1 MTQEKL
7 PHRKELCLQSEHS
20 GELCYHLSIY
30 KNFLRG
36 MFMKT
41 KEKICRRKSLLWS
54 MLFLLLFGWF
64 LPLLLT
70 NGIMSIMATRKVH
83 TQIDR
88 SVTTSMEKAVEIM
101 ELQLAESE
109 TASKNASYLNVIREA
124 YLTYQDGG
132 NRRDFQTTVFTFLEQ
147 QYMFHKNCQ
156 AVNLVFREYPDDIY
170 YTYNNST
177 GGTYR
182 DITYFKTYVAKDL
195 LEEMDDLDTRT
206 ELRSYDGRL
215 YMIRNLVDSKFH
227 PFAIL
232 AIELNEESLMESL
245 KSVWGYENAVVY
257 LDGTYAL
264 SLEGGDS
271 LHYGEEQQNRLA
283 ENDSF
288 IEHASGRQNPYVYK
302 RLKLYHSTL
311 DCVVELDRSA
321 IYAEIKTIRYV
332 YGILAVFAL
341 PLVFIIYNFLNKRV
355 NRPVQDLIKV
365 FDVVRAGEYGTQIEN
380 MANSEEF
387 YHMEESFN
395 YMSSQLKQQF
405 DKIYME
411 EIALRD
417 AKIMALQSQ
426 INPHFLNNTLEIINW
441 EARLNGNMRVSQ
453 MIEAL
458 STMLEATMNRK
469 ADPYNT
475 VAEEMEYVDAYLY
488 IITQRYG
495 EKFTCRKEIDE
506 SLLNYKIPRLIVQ
519 PIAENAIEHGM
530 SITRE
535 GELVIRLY
543 RKRED
548 LLCIEIENNR
558 PLSEEDQ
565 AKIHK
570 LLKEEPNPQKEH
582 RVSLGIR
589 NVDQRLRMM
598 YGPECGLFI
607 SNNKN
612 NHTVSTILVKIDEGR
627 QQ

>member
-1 MTQEKL
+1 
-7 PHRKELCLQSEHS
+7 
-20 GELCYHLSIY
+20 
-30 KNFLRG
+30 
-36 MFMKT
+36 MKT
-41 KEKICRRKSLLWS
+41 KEKYADGNPCYGVC
-54 MLFLLLFGWF
+54 FLLLFGWF

-70 NGIMSIMATRKVH
+70 NGIMSNMAARKVH
-83 TQIDR
+83 TQIER
-88 SVTTSMEKAVEIM
+88 SVTSSMEKAAEIM

-124 YLTYQDGG
+124 YLAYIAGG
-132 NRRDFQTTVFTFLEQ
+132 SRRDFQTTVFTFLEQ
-147 QYMFHKNCQ
+147 QYMFNKNCQ
-156 AVNLVFREYPDDIY
+156 SVNLVFREYPDDIY

-182 DITYFKTYVAKDL
+182 DIIYFKTYVAEDL
-195 LEEMDDLDTRT
+195 LEQMDDLDTRT

-245 KSVWGYENAVVY
+245 KSVWGYENAMVY
-257 LDGTYAL
+257 LDGTYVL

-271 LHYGEEQQNRLA
+271 LHYGEEQQNQLA
-283 ENDSF
+283 ENGNF

-321 IYAEIKTIRYV
+321 IYAEITTIRYV
-332 YGILAVFAL
+332 YGILAVFAV
-341 PLVFIIYNFLNKRV
+341 PLVFIIYNFLNKWV

-570 LLKEEPNPQKEH
+570 LLNEEPNPQKEH

-607 SNNKN
+607 TNNK
-612 NHTVSTILVKIDEGR
+612 IIIRLV
-627 QQ
+627 

>member
-1 MTQEKL
+1 
-7 PHRKELCLQSEHS
+7 
-20 GELCYHLSIY
+20 
-30 KNFLRG
+30 

-506 SLLNYKIPRLIVQ
+506 SMLNYKIPRLIVQ

-543 RKRED
+543 RKRDD

>member
-1 MTQEKL
+1 
-7 PHRKELCLQSEHS
+7 
-20 GELCYHLSIY
+20 
-30 KNFLRG
+30 
-36 MFMKT
+36 MKT

-88 SVTTSMEKAVEIM
+88 SVTSSMEKAAEIM

-124 YLTYQDGG
+124 YLTYLEGG
-132 NRRDFQTTVFTFLEQ
+132 SRRDFQTTVFTFLEQ

-156 AVNLVFREYPDDIY
+156 SVNLVFREYPDDIY

-182 DITYFKTYVAKDL
+182 DITYFKTYVAEDL

-232 AIELNEESLMESL
+232 AIELNEESLLESL
-245 KSVWGYENAVVY
+245 KSVWGYENAAVY

-264 SLEGGDS
+264 SMEGDDG
-271 LHYGEEQQNRLA
+271 LHYGEAQQKQLA
-283 ENDSF
+283 ENGSF

-321 IYAEIKTIRYV
+321 IYAEITTIRYV

-458 STMLEATMNRK
+458 STMLEVTMNRK

-607 SNNKN
+607 TNNKS

>member
-1 MTQEKL
+1 MDYHNLVKEMVTQW
-7 PHRKELCLQSEHS
+7 RTV
-20 GELCYHLSIY
+20 LSSFYIQ
-30 KNFLRG
+30 KFLRG

-64 LPLLLT
+64 LPLLVT

-88 SVTTSMEKAVEIM
+88 SVTTSMEKAAEIM

-264 SLEGGDS
+264 SMEGGDS

-283 ENDSF
+283 KNDSF

-570 LLKEEPNPQKEH
+570 LLKEGPNPQKEH

>member
-1 MTQEKL
+1 
-7 PHRKELCLQSEHS
+7 
-20 GELCYHLSIY
+20 
-30 KNFLRG
+30 

-64 LPLLLT
+64 LPLLVT

-88 SVTTSMEKAVEIM
+88 SVTTSMEKAAEIM

-109 TASKNASYLNVIREA
+109 TASKNASYLNVVREA

-264 SLEGGDS
+264 SMEGGDS

-558 PLSEEDQ
+558 ALSEEDQ

-570 LLKEEPNPQKEH
+570 LLNEEPNPQKEH

-612 NHTVSTILVKIDEGR
+612 NHTVSTILVKIDERR

>member
-1 MTQEKL
+1 
-7 PHRKELCLQSEHS
+7 
-20 GELCYHLSIY
+20 
-30 KNFLRG
+30 

-88 SVTTSMEKAVEIM
+88 SVTSSMEKAAEIM

-124 YLTYQDGG
+124 YLTYLEGG
-132 NRRDFQTTVFTFLEQ
+132 SRRDFQTTVFTFLEQ

-156 AVNLVFREYPDDIY
+156 SVNLVFREYPDDIY

-182 DITYFKTYVAKDL
+182 DITYFKTYVAEDL

-232 AIELNEESLMESL
+232 AIELNEESLLESL
-245 KSVWGYENAVVY
+245 KSVWGYENAAVY

-264 SLEGGDS
+264 SMEGDDG
-271 LHYGEEQQNRLA
+271 LHYGEAQQKQLA
-283 ENDSF
+283 ENGSF

-321 IYAEIKTIRYV
+321 IYAEITTIRYV

-607 SNNKN
+607 TNNKS

>member
-1 MTQEKL
+1 
-7 PHRKELCLQSEHS
+7 
-20 GELCYHLSIY
+20 
-30 KNFLRG
+30 

-88 SVTTSMEKAVEIM
+88 SVTSSMEKAAEIM

-124 YLTYQDGG
+124 YLTYLEGG
-132 NRRDFQTTVFTFLEQ
+132 SRRDFQTTVFTFLEQ

-156 AVNLVFREYPDDIY
+156 SVNLVFREYPDDIY

-182 DITYFKTYVAKDL
+182 DITYFKTYVAEDL

-232 AIELNEESLMESL
+232 AIELNEESLLESL
-245 KSVWGYENAVVY
+245 KSVWGYENAAVY

-264 SLEGGDS
+264 SMEGDDG
-271 LHYGEEQQNRLA
+271 LHYGEAQQKQLA
-283 ENDSF
+283 ENGSF

-321 IYAEIKTIRYV
+321 IYAEITTIRYV

-458 STMLEATMNRK
+458 STMLEVTMNRK

-607 SNNKN
+607 TNNKS

>member
-1 MTQEKL
+1 
-7 PHRKELCLQSEHS
+7 
-20 GELCYHLSIY
+20 
-30 KNFLRG
+30 
-36 MFMKT
+36 MKA
-41 KEKICRRKSLLWS
+41 KEKNHKRRSLLWR

-70 NGIMSIMATRKVH
+70 NGILSKMATEKIHAQVE
-83 TQIDR
+83 R
-88 SVTTSMEKAVEIM
+88 SVETSLEKATEIL

-132 NRRDFQTTVFTFLEQ
+132 SRRDFQTTVFTFLEQ
-147 QYMFHKNCQ
+147 QYMFNKNCQ
-156 AVNLVFREYPDDIY
+156 SVNLVFREYPDDIY

-182 DITYFKTYVAKDL
+182 DITYFKTYVAEDL

-232 AIELNEESLMESL
+232 AIELNEESLLESL

-264 SLEGGDS
+264 SLEGGDDV
-271 LHYGEEQQNRLA
+271 HYGEEQQNQLA
-283 ENDSF
+283 ENGCF
-288 IEHASGRQNPYVYK
+288 IEHASGRHNPYVYK
-302 RLKLYHSTL
+302 SLKLYHSTL

-321 IYAEIKTIRYV
+321 IYAEITTIRYV
-332 YGILAVFAL
+332 YGILAVFAV
-341 PLVFIIYNFLNKRV
+341 PLVFIIYNFLNNWV

-365 FDVVRAGEYGTQIEN
+365 FDVVRAGEYGTQIEK

-495 EKFTCRKEIDE
+495 EKFSCRKEIDE

-543 RKRED
+543 RKRAD

-570 LLKEEPNPQKEH
+570 LLNEEPDPQKEH

-607 SNNKN
+607 TNNKN
-612 NHTVSTILVKIDEGR
+612 NHTVSIILVKIDEGR

>member
-1 MTQEKL
+1 
-7 PHRKELCLQSEHS
+7 
-20 GELCYHLSIY
+20 
-30 KNFLRG
+30 

-64 LPLLLT
+64 LPLLVT

-88 SVTTSMEKAVEIM
+88 SVTTSMEKAAEIM

-124 YLTYQDGG
+124 YLTYQNGG

-570 LLKEEPNPQKEH
+570 LLKEGPNPQKEH

>member
-1 MTQEKL
+1 
-7 PHRKELCLQSEHS
+7 
-20 GELCYHLSIY
+20 
-30 KNFLRG
+30 
-36 MFMKT
+36 MKT

-70 NGIMSIMATRKVH
+70 NGIMSTMATRKVN

-88 SVTTSMEKAVEIM
+88 SVTSSMEKAAEIM

-124 YLTYQDGG
+124 YLAYIAGG
-132 NRRDFQTTVFTFLEQ
+132 SRRDFQTTIFTFLEQ
-147 QYMFHKNCQ
+147 QYMFNKNCQ
-156 AVNLVFREYPDDIY
+156 SVNLVFREYPDDIY

-182 DITYFKTYVAKDL
+182 DITYFKTYVAEDL

-232 AIELNEESLMESL
+232 AIELNEESLLESL

-264 SLEGGDS
+264 NMEGGDG
-271 LHYGEEQQNRLA
+271 LHYGEEQQNQLA
-283 ENDSF
+283 ENGSF

-321 IYAEIKTIRYV
+321 IYAEITTIRYV
-332 YGILAVFAL
+332 YGILAVFAV
-341 PLVFIIYNFLNKRV
+341 PLVFIIYNFLNKWV

-417 AKIMALQSQ
+417 ARIMALQSQ

-558 PLSEEDQ
+558 ALSEEDQ

-570 LLKEEPNPQKEH
+570 LLNEEPNPQKER

-607 SNNKN
+607 TNNKN

>member
-1 MTQEKL
+1 
-7 PHRKELCLQSEHS
+7 
-20 GELCYHLSIY
+20 
-30 KNFLRG
+30 

-88 SVTTSMEKAVEIM
+88 SVTTSMEKAAEIM

-124 YLTYQDGG
+124 YLTYQNGG

-182 DITYFKTYVAKDL
+182 DITYFKTYVGKDL

-264 SLEGGDS
+264 SMEGGDS

-570 LLKEEPNPQKEH
+570 LLKEGPNPQKEH

>member
-1 MTQEKL
+1 
-7 PHRKELCLQSEHS
+7 
-20 GELCYHLSIY
+20 
-30 KNFLRG
+30 

-64 LPLLLT
+64 LPLLVT

-264 SLEGGDS
+264 SMEGGDS

>member
-1 MTQEKL
+1 
-7 PHRKELCLQSEHS
+7 
-20 GELCYHLSIY
+20 
-30 KNFLRG
+30 

-64 LPLLLT
+64 LPLLVT

-88 SVTTSMEKAVEIM
+88 SVTTSMEKAAEIM

-264 SLEGGDS
+264 SMEGGDS

-283 ENDSF
+283 ENGSF

-558 PLSEEDQ
+558 ALSEEDQ

-607 SNNKN
+607 TNNKN
-612 NHTVSTILVKIDEGR
+612 NHTVSTILVKIDERR

>member
-1 MTQEKL
+1 
-7 PHRKELCLQSEHS
+7 
-20 GELCYHLSIY
+20 
-30 KNFLRG
+30 
-36 MFMKT
+36 MKT

-88 SVTTSMEKAVEIM
+88 SVTSSMEKAAEIM

-124 YLTYQDGG
+124 YLTYQNGG

-156 AVNLVFREYPDDIY
+156 SVNLVFREYPDDIY

-182 DITYFKTYVAKDL
+182 DITYFKTYVAEDL

-232 AIELNEESLMESL
+232 AIELNEESLLESL
-245 KSVWGYENAVVY
+245 KSVWGYENAAVY

-264 SLEGGDS
+264 SMEGDDG
-271 LHYGEEQQNRLA
+271 LHYGEAQQKQLA
-283 ENDSF
+283 ENGSF

-321 IYAEIKTIRYV
+321 IYAEITTIRYV

-607 SNNKN
+607 TNNKS

>member
-1 MTQEKL
+1 
-7 PHRKELCLQSEHS
+7 
-20 GELCYHLSIY
+20 
-30 KNFLRG
+30 
-36 MFMKT
+36 MKT

-88 SVTTSMEKAVEIM
+88 SVTSSMEKAAEIM

-124 YLTYQDGG
+124 YLTYLEGG
-132 NRRDFQTTVFTFLEQ
+132 SRRDFQTTVFTFLEQ

-156 AVNLVFREYPDDIY
+156 SVNLVFREYPDDIY

-182 DITYFKTYVAKDL
+182 DITYFKTYVAEDL

-232 AIELNEESLMESL
+232 AIELNEESLLESL
-245 KSVWGYENAVVY
+245 KSVWGYENAAVY

-264 SLEGGDS
+264 SMEGDDG
-271 LHYGEEQQNRLA
+271 LHYGEAQQKQLA
-283 ENDSF
+283 ENGSF

-321 IYAEIKTIRYV
+321 IYAEITTIRYV

-558 PLSEEDQ
+558 ALSEEDQ

-570 LLKEEPNPQKEH
+570 LLNEEPNPQKEH

>member
-1 MTQEKL
+1 
-7 PHRKELCLQSEHS
+7 
-20 GELCYHLSIY
+20 
-30 KNFLRG
+30 

-64 LPLLLT
+64 LPLLVT

-88 SVTTSMEKAVEIM
+88 SVTTSMEKAAEIM

-264 SLEGGDS
+264 SMEGGDG
-271 LHYGEEQQNRLA
+271 LRYGEEQQNQLA
-283 ENDSF
+283 ENGSF

-321 IYAEIKTIRYV
+321 IYAEITTIRYV
-332 YGILAVFAL
+332 YGILAVFAV
-341 PLVFIIYNFLNKRV
+341 PLVFIIYNFLNKWV

-417 AKIMALQSQ
+417 ARIMALQSQ

-570 LLKEEPNPQKEH
+570 LLKEGPNPQKEH

>member
-1 MTQEKL
+1 
-7 PHRKELCLQSEHS
+7 
-20 GELCYHLSIY
+20 
-30 KNFLRG
+30 

-54 MLFLLLFGWF
+54 MLFLLLCGWF
-64 LPLLLT
+64 LPLLVT

-88 SVTTSMEKAVEIM
+88 SVTTSMEKAAEIM

-264 SLEGGDS
+264 SMEGGDS

-570 LLKEEPNPQKEH
+570 LLKEGPNPQKEH

>member
-1 MTQEKL
+1 
-7 PHRKELCLQSEHS
+7 
-20 GELCYHLSIY
+20 
-30 KNFLRG
+30 
-36 MFMKT
+36 MKT

-70 NGIMSIMATRKVH
+70 NGIMSTMATRKVN

-88 SVTTSMEKAVEIM
+88 SVTSSMEKAAEIM

-124 YLTYQDGG
+124 YLTYLEGG
-132 NRRDFQTTVFTFLEQ
+132 SRRDFQTTIFTFLEQ
-147 QYMFHKNCQ
+147 QYMFNKNCQ
-156 AVNLVFREYPDDIY
+156 SVNLVFRGYPDDIY

-182 DITYFKTYVAKDL
+182 DITYFKTYVAEDL

-232 AIELNEESLMESL
+232 AIELNEESLLESL

-264 SLEGGDS
+264 SMEGGDG
-271 LHYGEEQQNRLA
+271 LHYGEEQQNQLA
-283 ENDSF
+283 ENGSF

-321 IYAEIKTIRYV
+321 IYAEITTIRYV
-332 YGILAVFAL
+332 YGILAVFAV
-341 PLVFIIYNFLNKRV
+341 PLVFIIYNFLNKWV

-417 AKIMALQSQ
+417 ARIMALQSQ

-558 PLSEEDQ
+558 ALSEEDQ

-570 LLKEEPNPQKEH
+570 LLNEEPNPQKER

-607 SNNKN
+607 TNNKN

>member
-1 MTQEKL
+1 
-7 PHRKELCLQSEHS
+7 
-20 GELCYHLSIY
+20 
-30 KNFLRG
+30 

-124 YLTYQDGG
+124 YLTYQNGG

-570 LLKEEPNPQKEH
+570 LLKEGPNPQKEH

>member
-1 MTQEKL
+1 
-7 PHRKELCLQSEHS
+7 
-20 GELCYHLSIY
+20 
-30 KNFLRG
+30 

-64 LPLLLT
+64 LPLLVT

-88 SVTTSMEKAVEIM
+88 SVTTSMEKAAEIM

-264 SLEGGDS
+264 SMEGGDS

-558 PLSEEDQ
+558 ALSEEDQ

-570 LLKEEPNPQKEH
+570 LLKEGPNPQKEH

>member
-1 MTQEKL
+1 
-7 PHRKELCLQSEHS
+7 
-20 GELCYHLSIY
+20 
-30 KNFLRG
+30 

-64 LPLLLT
+64 LPLLVT

-88 SVTTSMEKAVEIM
+88 SVTTSMEKAAEIM

-132 NRRDFQTTVFTFLEQ
+132 NRRDFQTTVFTFLDQ

-264 SLEGGDS
+264 SMEGGDS

-506 SLLNYKIPRLIVQ
+506 SRLNYKIPRLIVQ

-570 LLKEEPNPQKEH
+570 LLKEGPNPQKEH

>member
-1 MTQEKL
+1 
-7 PHRKELCLQSEHS
+7 
-20 GELCYHLSIY
+20 
-30 KNFLRG
+30 

-64 LPLLLT
+64 LPLLVT

-88 SVTTSMEKAVEIM
+88 SVTTSMEKAAEIM

-264 SLEGGDS
+264 SMEGGDS
-271 LHYGEEQQNRLA
+271 LHYGEEQQNQLA
-283 ENDSF
+283 ENGSF

-558 PLSEEDQ
+558 ALSEEDQ

-570 LLKEEPNPQKEH
+570 LLNEEPNPQKEH

>member
-1 MTQEKL
+1 
-7 PHRKELCLQSEHS
+7 
-20 GELCYHLSIY
+20 
-30 KNFLRG
+30 
-36 MFMKT
+36 MKT

-64 LPLLLT
+64 LPLLVT

-264 SLEGGDS
+264 SMEGGDS

-570 LLKEEPNPQKEH
+570 LLKEGPNPQKEH

>member
-1 MTQEKL
+1 
-7 PHRKELCLQSEHS
+7 
-20 GELCYHLSIY
+20 
-30 KNFLRG
+30 

-83 TQIDR
+83 TQIDQ
-88 SVTTSMEKAVEIM
+88 SVTSSMEKAAEIM

-124 YLTYQDGG
+124 YLTYLEGG
-132 NRRDFQTTVFTFLEQ
+132 SRRDFQTTVFTFLEQ
-147 QYMFHKNCQ
+147 QYMFNKNCQ
-156 AVNLVFREYPDDIY
+156 SVNLVFREYPDDIY

-182 DITYFKTYVAKDL
+182 DITYFKTYVAEDL

-206 ELRSYDGRL
+206 ELRSYGGRL

-232 AIELNEESLMESL
+232 AIELNEESLLESL
-245 KSVWGYENAVVY
+245 KSVWGYENAAVY

-264 SLEGGDS
+264 SLEGGDGV
-271 LHYGEEQQNRLA
+271 HYGEEQQNQLA
-283 ENDSF
+283 ENGSF

-321 IYAEIKTIRYV
+321 IYAEITTIRYV
-332 YGILAVFAL
+332 YGILAVFAV
-341 PLVFIIYNFLNKRV
+341 PLVFIIYNFLNNWV

-417 AKIMALQSQ
+417 ARIMALQSQ

-570 LLKEEPNPQKEH
+570 LLNEEPNPQKEH

-589 NVDQRLRMM
+589 NVDQRLRIM

-607 SNNKN
+607 TNNKN

>member
-1 MTQEKL
+1 MVKEMVTQWRTVLSSFYIQKFSEGDVHEDK
-7 PHRKELCLQSEHS
+7 RKNLQTEILAMGVCFSY
-20 GELCYHLSIY
+20 C
-30 KNFLRG
+30 
-36 MFMKT
+36 
-41 KEKICRRKSLLWS
+41 WP
-54 MLFLLLFGWF
+54 GWF

-88 SVTTSMEKAVEIM
+88 SVTTSMEKAAEIM

-109 TASKNASYLNVIREA
+109 TGHPRMLPIWNVIREA
-124 YLTYQDGG
+124 YLTYQNGG

-257 LDGTYAL
+257 LDGTHAL

-271 LHYGEEQQNRLA
+271 VRYGEEQQNRLA

-395 YMSSQLKQQF
+395 YMSS
-405 DKIYME
+405 
-411 EIALRD
+411 
-417 AKIMALQSQ
+417 S
-426 INPHFLNNTLEIINW
+426 
-441 EARLNGNMRVSQ
+441 
-453 MIEAL
+453 
-458 STMLEATMNRK
+458 
-469 ADPYNT
+469 
-475 VAEEMEYVDAYLY
+475 
-488 IITQRYG
+488 
-495 EKFTCRKEIDE
+495 
-506 SLLNYKIPRLIVQ
+506 
-519 PIAENAIEHGM
+519 
-530 SITRE
+530 
-535 GELVIRLY
+535 
-543 RKRED
+543 
-548 LLCIEIENNR
+548 
-558 PLSEEDQ
+558 
-565 AKIHK
+565 
-570 LLKEEPNPQKEH
+570 
-582 RVSLGIR
+582 
-589 NVDQRLRMM
+589 
-598 YGPECGLFI
+598 
-607 SNNKN
+607 
-612 NHTVSTILVKIDEGR
+612 
-627 QQ
+627 

>member
-1 MTQEKL
+1 
-7 PHRKELCLQSEHS
+7 
-20 GELCYHLSIY
+20 
-30 KNFLRG
+30 

-88 SVTTSMEKAVEIM
+88 SVTSSMEKAAEIM

-124 YLTYQDGG
+124 YLTYLEGG

-156 AVNLVFREYPDDIY
+156 SVNLVFREYPDDIY

-182 DITYFKTYVAKDL
+182 DITYFKTYVAEDL

-232 AIELNEESLMESL
+232 AIELNEESLLESL
-245 KSVWGYENAVVY
+245 KSVWGYENAAVY

-264 SLEGGDS
+264 SMEGDDG
-271 LHYGEEQQNRLA
+271 LHYGEAQQKQLA
-283 ENDSF
+283 ENGSF

-321 IYAEIKTIRYV
+321 IYAEITTIRYV

-607 SNNKN
+607 TNNKS

>member
-1 MTQEKL
+1 
-7 PHRKELCLQSEHS
+7 
-20 GELCYHLSIY
+20 
-30 KNFLRG
+30 
-36 MFMKT
+36 MKT
-41 KEKICRRKSLLWS
+41 KEKNRKRRSLLWR

-70 NGIMSIMATRKVH
+70 NGILSKMATEKIHAQVE
-83 TQIDR
+83 R
-88 SVTTSMEKAVEIM
+88 SVETSLEKATEIL

-132 NRRDFQTTVFTFLEQ
+132 SRRDFQTTVFTFLEQ
-147 QYMFHKNCQ
+147 QYMFNQNCRS
-156 AVNLVFREYPDDIY
+156 VNLVFREYPDVIY

-182 DITYFKTYVAKDL
+182 DITYFRAYVARDL
-195 LEEMDDLDTRT
+195 LEEMDELDTRT

-232 AIELNEESLMESL
+232 AIELNEDSLMESM
-245 KSVWGYENAVVY
+245 KSVWGYKNAAIY
-257 LDGTYAL
+257 LDGEYCL
-264 SLEGGDS
+264 SLEDGGDILYS
-271 LHYGEEQQNRLA
+271 ERQRDRLENGDCFMDYEEEEQ
-283 ENDSF
+283 E
-288 IEHASGRQNPYVYK
+288 PYVYK

-311 DCVVELDRSA
+311 DCVVDLDRSS
-321 IYAEIKTIRYV
+321 IFAEITTIRYA
-332 YGILAVFAL
+332 YMILAIFAL
-341 PLVFIIYNFLNKRV
+341 PLVLIIYNFLNKWV

-365 FDVVRAGEYGTQIEN
+365 FDVVRAGEYGTQVQN

-395 YMSSQLKQQF
+395 YMSSQLKEQF
-405 DKIYME
+405 EKIYKE

-417 AKIMALQSQ
+417 ARIMALQSQ

-495 EKFTCRKEIDE
+495 EKFSCRKEIDE

-519 PIAENAIEHGM
+519 PIVENAIEHGM

-570 LLKEEPNPQKEH
+570 LLNEEPDPQKEH

-607 SNNKN
+607 TNNKN
-612 NHTVSTILVKIDEGR
+612 NHTVSTILVKIDERR

>member
-1 MTQEKL
+1 M
-7 PHRKELCLQSEHS
+7 R
-20 GELCYHLSIY
+20 
-30 KNFLRG
+30 
-36 MFMKT
+36 T
-41 KEKICRRKSLLWS
+41 KEKTGKRRSLLWR

-70 NGIMSIMATRKVH
+70 NGILSKMATEKIHAQVE
-83 TQIDR
+83 R
-88 SVTTSMEKAVEIM
+88 SVTTSLEKATEIL

-124 YLTYQDGG
+124 YLTYQGG
-132 NRRDFQTTVFTFLEQ
+132 GSRRDFQTTVFTFLEQ
-147 QYMFHKNCQ
+147 QYMFNQNCRS
-156 AVNLVFREYPDDIY
+156 VNLVFREYPDEIY

-182 DITYFKTYVAKDL
+182 DITYFKAYVARDL
-195 LEEMDDLDTRT
+195 LEEMDALDTRT

-232 AIELNEESLMESL
+232 AIELNEDSLMESM
-245 KSVWGYENAVVY
+245 KSVWGYKNAAIY
-257 LDGTYAL
+257 LDGEYCL
-264 SLEGGDS
+264 SLEDEGDILYS
-271 LHYGEEQQNRLA
+271 EKQRDRL
-283 ENDSF
+283 ENSDCF
-288 IEHASGRQNPYVYK
+288 MDYDETGQEPYVYK
-302 RLKLYHSTL
+302 RMKLYHSTL
-311 DCVVELDRSA
+311 DCVVDLDRSS
-321 IYAEIKTIRYV
+321 IFAEITTIRYA
-332 YGILAVFAL
+332 YMILAIFAL
-341 PLVFIIYNFLNKRV
+341 PLVLIIYNFLNKWV

-365 FDVVRAGEYGTQIEN
+365 FDMVRAGEYGTQIQN

-395 YMSSQLKQQF
+395 YMSSQLKEQF
-405 DKIYME
+405 EKIYKE

-417 AKIMALQSQ
+417 ARIMALQSQ
-426 INPHFLNNTLEIINW
+426 INPHFLNNALEIINW

-453 MIEAL
+453 MIESL

-570 LLKEEPNPQKEH
+570 LLNEEPDPQKEH

-598 YGPECGLFI
+598 YGPECGLFVT
-607 SNNKN
+607 NNKN

>member
-1 MTQEKL
+1 
-7 PHRKELCLQSEHS
+7 
-20 GELCYHLSIY
+20 
-30 KNFLRG
+30 

-64 LPLLLT
+64 LPLLVT

-88 SVTTSMEKAVEIM
+88 SVTTSMEKAAEIM

-264 SLEGGDS
+264 SMEGGDS

-426 INPHFLNNTLEIINW
+426 IKPHFLNNTLEIINW

-570 LLKEEPNPQKEH
+570 LLKEGPNPQKEH

>member
-1 MTQEKL
+1 
-7 PHRKELCLQSEHS
+7 
-20 GELCYHLSIY
+20 
-30 KNFLRG
+30 

-64 LPLLLT
+64 LPLLVT

-88 SVTTSMEKAVEIM
+88 SVTTSMEKAAEIM

-264 SLEGGDS
+264 SMEGGDS

-341 PLVFIIYNFLNKRV
+341 PLVFIIYNFLNKQV

-570 LLKEEPNPQKEH
+570 LLKEGPNPQKEH

>member
-1 MTQEKL
+1 
-7 PHRKELCLQSEHS
+7 
-20 GELCYHLSIY
+20 
-30 KNFLRG
+30 

-64 LPLLLT
+64 LPLLVT

-88 SVTTSMEKAVEIM
+88 SVTTSMEKAAEIM

-264 SLEGGDS
+264 SMEGGDS

-570 LLKEEPNPQKEH
+570 LLKEGPNPQKEH

-612 NHTVSTILVKIDEGR
+612 NHTVSIILVKIDEGR

>member
-1 MTQEKL
+1 
-7 PHRKELCLQSEHS
+7 
-20 GELCYHLSIY
+20 
-30 KNFLRG
+30 

-64 LPLLLT
+64 LPLLVT

-88 SVTTSMEKAVEIM
+88 SVTTSMEKAAEIM

-264 SLEGGDS
+264 SMEGGDS

-570 LLKEEPNPQKEH
+570 LLKEGPNPQMEH

>member
-1 MTQEKL
+1 
-7 PHRKELCLQSEHS
+7 
-20 GELCYHLSIY
+20 
-30 KNFLRG
+30 

-88 SVTTSMEKAVEIM
+88 SVTSSMEKAAEIM

-182 DITYFKTYVAKDL
+182 DITYFKTYVAEDL

-311 DCVVELDRSA
+311 DCVVELDQSA

-570 LLKEEPNPQKEH
+570 LLKEGPNPQKEH

>member
-1 MTQEKL
+1 
-7 PHRKELCLQSEHS
+7 
-20 GELCYHLSIY
+20 
-30 KNFLRG
+30 

-64 LPLLLT
+64 LPLLVT

-88 SVTTSMEKAVEIM
+88 SVTTSMEKAAEIM

-264 SLEGGDS
+264 SMEGGDS

-288 IEHASGRQNPYVYK
+288 IEHASGRQKPYVYK

-570 LLKEEPNPQKEH
+570 LLKEGPNPQKEH

>member
-1 MTQEKL
+1 
-7 PHRKELCLQSEHS
+7 
-20 GELCYHLSIY
+20 
-30 KNFLRG
+30 

-64 LPLLLT
+64 LPLLVT

-88 SVTTSMEKAVEIM
+88 SVTTSMEKAAEIM

-257 LDGTYAL
+257 LDGTCAL
-264 SLEGGDS
+264 SMEGGDS

-570 LLKEEPNPQKEH
+570 LLKEGPNPQKEH